1 MTWGKG
7 VEQKLT
13 KCGVGGR
20 VKTTILRVIYFLNDS
35 LQKAYLQKPMFLQ
48 DKKYSLSAI
57 M

>member
-13 KCGVGGR
+13 KCGVGGQ
-20 VKTTILRVIYFLNDS
+20 VKSTILRVMYFLNGS